1 MSTCFLIMNP
11 SSHSGRSGR
20 AFKKIFELLD
30 NSGVNY
36 QYRITESI
44 EDAYNSSVEANKSYY
59 NAIIAV
65 GGDGTINAVLS
76 GFYEASGKRISKAKF
91 GVIYTGTSP
100 DFCKSYNIPT
110 DLSRAIEVIIT
121 EHSEKILI
129 GKVTLSLQNDRNFHR
144 KSIRDNPR
152 AITRFFGC
160 CANIGLG
167 ASLAR
172 KANNGIR
179 RYLGDFAG
187 TFLALAS
194 ILQTFKPSDQELII
208 DRKMVT
214 VPGLYNISIGRTRY
228 IASGIKVEHNL
239 GGSDRR
245 FYYLSVKNLRIANIP
260 SLLRKVYSGK
270 PIKNTR
276 YLELGYCREIE
287 FPGNYN
293 NPEVEF
299 DGDPAGFLPCRI
311 EIAEDPV
318 DLLTI
323 KV

>member
-1 MSTCFLIMNP
+1 MNP
-11 SSHSGRSGR
+11 SSHSGRSSR

-44 EDAYNSSVEANKSYY
+44 EDAYNSSVEANQKNYD
-59 NAIIAV
+59 AIIAV
-65 GGDGTINAVLS
+65 GGDGTINVVLN

-110 DLSRAIEVIIT
+110 DLSRAVEVIIT

-172 KANNGIR
+172 KANSGIR

-194 ILQTFKPSDQELII
+194 ILPTFKPSDQELTI
-208 DRKMVT
+208 DRKRVT
-214 VPGLYNISIGRTRY
+214 FPGLYNISIGRTRY
-228 IASGIKVEHNL
+228 IASGIKVEHSL

-276 YLELGYCREIE
+276 YLELGYCREIK

-311 EIAEDPV
+311 EIAEDPL
-318 DLLTI
+318 DLFTI
-323 KV
+323 TI

>member
-1 MSTCFLIMNP
+1 MNP

-20 AFKKIFELLD
+20 AFEKIFELLD
-30 NSGVNY
+30 NSGIDY

-44 EDAYNSSVEANKSYY
+44 EDAYNSSMEANRVYY
-59 NAIIAV
+59 NTIIAV
-65 GGDGTINAVLS
+65 GGDGTINAVLN

-121 EHSEKILI
+121 DQSEKILI
-129 GKVTLSLQNDRNFHR
+129 GKVTLSLQNEITFHR
-144 KSIRDNPR
+144 RSISDNPQ
-152 AITRFFGC
+152 AVTRFFGC

-172 KANNGIR
+172 KANSGIR

-187 TFLALAS
+187 TFLALVRL
-194 ILQTFKPSDQELII
+194 LQKFKPSDQKLTI
-208 DRKMVT
+208 DRKSVT
-214 VPGLYNISIGRTRY
+214 IRGLYNISIGRTRY
-228 IASGIKVEHNL
+228 IASGIKVEHEL
-239 GGSDRR
+239 SESDRR

-260 SLLRKVYSGK
+260 SLLRKIYSGK
-270 PIKNTR
+270 PIQNTS
-276 YLELGYCREIE
+276 YLEFGYCREME
-287 FPGNYN
+287 FPGNNN

-299 DGDPAGFLPCRI
+299 DGDPAGFLPCKI
-311 EIAEDPV
+311 EIAEDPI
-318 DLLTI
+318 DLLTF

>member
-1 MSTCFLIMNP
+1 MRSCFLIMNP
-11 SSHSGRSGR
+11 GSHSGRSGK

-30 NSGVNY
+30 NTGINY

-44 EDAYNSSVEANKSYY
+44 EDAYNSSVEANQRNYDT
-59 NAIIAV
+59 IIAV
-65 GGDGTINAVLS
+65 GGDGTINAVLN

-110 DLSRAIEVIIT
+110 DLSSAVEVIIK

-129 GKVTLSLQNDRNFHR
+129 GKVTLSLQNDRNFHG

-172 KANNGIR
+172 KANSGIR

-187 TFLALAS
+187 TLLALAG
-194 ILQTFKPSDQELII
+194 ILLTFKPSDQELTI
-208 DRKMVT
+208 DGKMVT
-214 VPGLYNISIGRTRY
+214 FPGLYNLSIGRTRH
-228 IASGIKVEHNL
+228 IASGIKVEHKL
-239 GGSDRR
+239 DRSDRR
-245 FYYLSVKNLRIANIP
+245 FYYLSVKRLGIANIP

-270 PIKNTR
+270 PIKNTS
-276 YLELGYCREIE
+276 YLELGYCREIA

-299 DGDPAGFLPCRI
+299 DGDPAGFLPCKI
-311 EIAEDPV
+311 EMAEDPL
-318 DLLTI
+318 DLLTLM
-323 KV
+323 